1 MWYWYVA
8 ERVQGR
14 GSPGEGRG
22 KVCVDVQN
30 IWSVVFQG
38 LKHLVC
44 GGLRWSVVVC
54 SNKDAIDLVCG
65 GF

>member
-30 IWSVVFQG
+30 IWSGVSGPETFG
-38 LKHLVC
+38 LWWSAVVC
-44 GGLRWSVVVC
+44 GGL
-54 SNKDAIDLVCG
+54 
-65 GF
+65 